1 MRELTIQS
9 ISDKNTAAERLALD
23 SKTSQQELEINGV
36 ASSTSFGDNQVFD
49 VNPHYLQ
56 IGPRSGNTLEVQAY
70 TLTTSALGLNLDF
83 YA

>member
-49 VNPHYLQ
+49 VNPHYVQ
-56 IGPRSGNTLEVQAY
+56 IGP
-70 TLTTSALGLNLDF
+70 
-83 YA
+83 